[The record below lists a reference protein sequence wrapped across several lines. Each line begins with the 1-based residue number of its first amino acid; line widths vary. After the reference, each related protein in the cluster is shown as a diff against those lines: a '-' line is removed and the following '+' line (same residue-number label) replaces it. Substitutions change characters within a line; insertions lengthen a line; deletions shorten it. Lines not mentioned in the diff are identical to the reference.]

1 MTQRGSG
8 FGQDFPA
15 VVHRDCGEGKSVA
28 GPGSGAAPA
37 SGQFEPGAVEGGSDL
52 RAGHGAGRRQR
63 QQRLA
68 VRLQIHPDGMHPEL
82 RD

>member
-1 MTQRGSG
+1 MS
-8 FGQDFPA
+8 D
-15 VVHRDCGEGKSVA
+15 
-28 GPGSGAAPA
+28 PGAGAAQA
-37 SGQFEPGAVEGGSDL
+37 SGQLEPGAVEGGSDL